1 MSAFNQFLVAV
12 VSFTKRVYK
21 ISRRF
26 KSASGGHIA
35 NEPHDWS
42 AAYQSKASWEEIRH
56 EFRELREQE
65 LCQDSIVLRDFQT
78 GSAEDVKEKFAWL
91 RMSERLSSEWTCEN
105 SQKNLFRAK
114 LLDCD
119 QRRMLLDCAINLKL
133 LDEFV
138 CVCTER
144 TDLQTVTNC

>member
-42 AAYQSKASWEEIRH
+42 AAYQSKVSWEEIRH

-65 LCQDSIVLRDFQT
+65 LRQDSIVLRDFQT

-91 RMSERLSSEWTCEN
+91 RMSERLSFFQQIVER
-105 SQKNLFRAK
+105 RAAVGWGAAAANRGAAGDGYVAVAR
-114 LLDCD
+114 LWWC
-119 QRRMLLDCAINLKL
+119 C
-133 LDEFV
+133 
-138 CVCTER
+138 
-144 TDLQTVTNC
+144 